1 MYTDIQYVTK
11 IDYNYYKNEKNFCNN
26 TNLDKQRA
34 RGWFFGII
42 TKNYKKSEKVP
53 TPYLTTTNYNLT
65 QDCLILKNLPMQLN
79 KKLIFNIEFQ
89 EGKTIDMFF
98 KNGSEIIHSAL
109 NKIVILMF
117 ENKDEF
123 VGELC
128 SVDEGMIV
136 LKSLDKESLI
146 GLPVNRL
153 NHFLEEV

>member
-1 MYTDIQYVTK
+1 
-11 IDYNYYKNEKNFCNN
+11 
-26 TNLDKQRA
+26 
-34 RGWFFGII
+34 
-42 TKNYKKSEKVP
+42 
-53 TPYLTTTNYNLT
+53 
-65 QDCLILKNLPMQLN
+65 MQLN

-98 KNGSEIIHSAL
+98 KNGNEIINSAL

-123 VGELC
+123 VGELR